1 MLDLITEITAITGR
15 MKPLP
20 QWTQVGAVAGLEGGT
35 EVGDRESMIKF
46 ILLVFYWNMQM
57 FPIIITDASS
67 QWRQI
72 LHY

>member
-35 EVGDRESMIKF
+35 EVRDKK
-46 ILLVFYWNMQM
+46 
-57 FPIIITDASS
+57 IIASCMC
-67 QWRQI
+67 I
-72 LHY
+72 